1 MVPGKK
7 LLNESGGFHYFLDHI
22 YYTVELT
29 VIKIEISPLCTTKI
43 PWSEG
48 LQKVIAVE
56 NWIECP
62 L

>member
-29 VIKIEISPLCTTKI
+29 VIKVEISPLCTTKI
-43 PWSEG
+43 P
-48 LQKVIAVE
+48 
-56 NWIECP
+56 
-62 L
+62 